1 MSFLRHL
8 TEITAPVWGEA
19 AVSDV
24 ALEFIFDEFNWPAQ
38 SAAGTD
44 TGLRHKITK
53 IG

>member
-19 AVSDV
+19 AGVRRG
-24 ALEFIFDEFNWPAQ
+24 LEFIFDEFNWPDQ